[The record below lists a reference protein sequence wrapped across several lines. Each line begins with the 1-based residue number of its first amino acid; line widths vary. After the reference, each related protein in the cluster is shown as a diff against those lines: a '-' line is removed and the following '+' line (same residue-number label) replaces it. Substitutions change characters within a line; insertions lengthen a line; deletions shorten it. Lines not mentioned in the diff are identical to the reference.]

1 MPYMFLINQ
10 FRFVFMQY
18 LINVSDIREN
28 ICSFRVCFFLIFNI
42 ATAAAAVAT
51 ERDVLGFDNGF
62 CAGIGTVY
70 RLL

>member
-28 ICSFRVCFFLIFNI
+28 ICSFSVCVFFVIFNI
-42 ATAAAAVAT
+42 ATAAAEAT
-51 ERDVLGFDNGF
+51 GRDVLGFDNGF

>member
-28 ICSFRVCFFLIFNI
+28 ICSFSVFFLIFNI
-42 ATAAAAVAT
+42 ATAAAVAT
-51 ERDVLGFDNGF
+51 GRDVLGFDNGF